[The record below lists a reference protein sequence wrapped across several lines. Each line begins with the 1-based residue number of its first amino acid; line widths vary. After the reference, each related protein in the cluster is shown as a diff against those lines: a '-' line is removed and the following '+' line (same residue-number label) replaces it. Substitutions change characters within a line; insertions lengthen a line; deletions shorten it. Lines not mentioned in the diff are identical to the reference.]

1 MTDRKPVTLERDAGV
16 AWITID
22 SPPMNLLG
30 PALLGGLAEIVASLA
45 EDESTRVAV
54 FRSADPDFF
63 IAHGD
68 VEVILQFPSD
78 PGPPARELPI
88 THQVLEGLRRLPQ
101 VTIAQIEGM
110 TRGGGSEVSLALDMR
125 FAALGRAVFGQPEVA
140 LGILPGAGGTARL
153 TRLLGRGRAS
163 EIILGG
169 DDFTAEEAARYGWV
183 NRALPPDELGPF
195 VEKLARRIA
204 SFPGATLREAKAT
217 IQKISEQT
225 TEADLL
231 TEQHA
236 FDRLMQDPASE
247 SQQRMQRF
255 IARGVQTREGERSLA
270 ESCLKLGED

>member
-1 MTDRKPVTLERDAGV
+1 MTHRKSVAIERDSGI

-22 SPPMNLLG
+22 SPPLNLLG
-30 PALLGGLAEIVASLA
+30 PALLGGLAEVVSELA
-45 EDESTRVAV
+45 EDDTTRVAV

-68 VEVILQFPSD
+68 VEVILKFPSE
-78 PGPPARELPI
+78 PGPAVEELPI

-110 TRGGGSEVSLALDMR
+110 TRGGGSEVALALDMR
-125 FAALGRAVFGQPEVA
+125 FGARGKAVFGQPEVA

-153 TRLLGRGRAS
+153 TRMLGRGRAS

-169 DDFTAEEAARYGWV
+169 DDFTAEEAAQYGWI
-183 NRALPPDELGPF
+183 NRALPPAALGPF

-204 SFPGATLREAKAT
+204 SFPSATLRETKAT
-217 IQKISEQT
+217 IQRISEQT

-236 FDRLMQDPASE
+236 FDRLIQNPASE
-247 SQQRMQRF
+247 SAERMQRF
-255 IARGVQTREGERSLA
+255 IARGVQTRDGEKDLA
-270 ESCLKLGED
+270 ESCLKLGDA